1 MLRPGRLHMRA
12 ARCLVSVRAAEA
24 HASANLPASCCSPH
38 LQSRRL
44 LATVH
49 VCCCNLLAAAADEAG
64 CFGRPLTGS
73 GSDAAKPH
81 MQAISAAC
89 YALESALK
97 RLPFDFPPPPSLATL
112 RMYQRAVVPSA
123 AALARALLAYWHSD
137 KQLQTGRLAAAR
149 AAAARSCS
157 YLHCANLDSEGGA
170 RAGTG
175 VGSSRCR

>member
-1 MLRPGRLHMRA
+1 MRA
-12 ARCLVSVRAAEA
+12 AGCLVSVRAAEA
-24 HASANLPASCCSPH
+24 HASAPLPPTLPASHCPPR

-64 CFGRPLTGS
+64 CFGRPSTGG

-81 MQAISAAC
+81 MQGIPAAC

-123 AALARALLAYWHSD
+123 AALAHTLLAYWHSD
-137 KQLQTGRLAAAR
+137 EQLQAGRLAAAR
-149 AAAARSCS
+149 AAAARSCA

-170 RAGTG
+170 RGGTG